1 MAEAIVNARLHDTW
15 QAVSA
20 GTKPSGYVHPNAI
33 QALVEIGIEHEG
45 QSKSVD
51 EFRMTT
57 FDLMVTVCDSG
68 SEECPVWLGQGIREH
83 VGFPDPAAAIGDDDQ
98 IMKVFRQ
105 VRDDI
110 ATKIPA
116 CFVSSKQN
124 MINKS

>member
-45 QSKSVD
+45 QSKSAD

-57 FDLMVTVCDSG
+57 FDLMVTVCDSA